1 MEGSPTKLRI
11 VKVQFRIDHDQ
22 LLTLWTATRLIGEMR
37 RLENRGG
44 QDELLTKAQI
54 LLTAFLLGLEPLGP
68 DLVSSVPVGIGRGQT
83 ARFDA

>member
-1 MEGSPTKLRI
+1 M
-11 VKVQFRIDHDQ
+11 KVQFRIDHDQ
-22 LLTLWTATRLIGEMR
+22 LLALWTAARLIGEMR

-68 DLVSSVPVGIGRGQT
+68 DLVSSVPVGIARGQT
-83 ARFDA
+83 ATFDA